1 MTVDYQALINK
12 AMLMVLKEALIQ
24 LATYR
29 NDFVEESCFF
39 ISFVTRHPGVVLS
52 TNLKSRHPDEMT
64 IVMQHQFENLRAG
77 EDSFKVVLYFDG
89 RPESI
94 TVPYAAITSY
104 ADQAADFTLS
114 FNIPSYQD
122 FGDQESLKV
131 ADEKSSSESNV
142 IFLDQFRK

>member
-1 MTVDYQALINK
+1 MTIDYQALINK
-12 AMLMVLKEALIQ
+12 AMLMVLKEALMQ
-24 LATYR
+24 LAQCPK
-29 NDFVEESCFF
+29 DSFEESCFF
-39 ISFVTRHPGVVLS
+39 VSFVTSHPGVVLS
-52 TNLKSRHPDEMT
+52 KHLKSRHPDEMT
-64 IVMQHQFENLRAG
+64 IVLQHQFENLRAG

-94 TVPYAAITSY
+94 IIPYAAITSY

-122 FGDQESLKV
+122 FGDQESLKS